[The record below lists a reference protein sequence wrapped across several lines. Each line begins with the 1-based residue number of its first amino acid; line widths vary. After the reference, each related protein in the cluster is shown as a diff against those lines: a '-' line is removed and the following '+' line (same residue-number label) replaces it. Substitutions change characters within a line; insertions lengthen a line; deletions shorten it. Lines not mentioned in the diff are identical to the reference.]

1 MLLLGCLFAF
11 RHRTH
16 NNADIDV
23 DELMNYYGILNLT
36 KEPFSNSP
44 DPDFFFQSREHLECL
59 QKLELSLHLRRG
71 LNVVIGDVGTGKTT
85 LCRQLIRRFTQ
96 RPENETHLILDPSF
110 PTPTEFLTAVA
121 KIVSGNSAPE
131 GTPDAQLKEII
142 KGSLFKKG
150 VDQDKTMILIIDEG
164 QKIPPFCL
172 ELLREFLNYETNEF
186 KLLQIVVFAQKEFED
201 TVRKFPNFADRIN
214 LYHIIKPL
222 NFRDTRL
229 MINFR
234 LEKSSHSPHRSPIF
248 SYPALLAIYRATGGY
263 PRKIINLCHQSILA
277 MIIQNRRKVG
287 YFLVRKCA
295 HRVFHSP
302 KRRWLRLATAATSL
316 IVAAIIILSLS
327 APGLIRPLLPAKWRE
342 LIARVVPVPQSTPTA
357 PAPADIIPKVPTET
371 ATVAQL
377 VPGDLKI
384 SMPTETQE
392 NPAAEAAAE
401 PQNAPAPPPP
411 SAAIEIAARSA
422 PTEEVAPAPLK
433 SATYPPVLG
442 TLAIRKNE
450 TLSGLIHNIYG
461 VYNSRYFKSLVLAN
475 ASIEDPDLVP
485 VGQQITIPALP
496 LDPSPP
502 KKKGIWVQLADSD
515 RLQPIYDRLRQHP
528 ESAPAVR
535 IISYWTPSEGVR
547 FALVLKQTFSD
558 HQVAE
563 LQIKLLPPPLAD
575 QGTVVETWGADAVFF
590 SDPYA
595 KK

>member
-1 MLLLGCLFAF
+1 
-11 RHRTH
+11 
-16 NNADIDV
+16 
-23 DELMNYYGILNLT
+23 MNYYGILNLT

-110 PTPTEFLTAVA
+110 PAPGEFLTAVA
-121 KIVSGNSAPE
+121 RIVSGNPAPE
-131 GTPDAQLKEII
+131 GTPDSRLKEII
-142 KGSLFKKG
+142 KSSLYKKG
-150 VDQDKTMILIIDEG
+150 VDEGKTIILTIDEG
-164 QKIPPFCL
+164 QKLPPFCL
-172 ELLREFLNYETNEF
+172 ELLREFLNYETNDF
-186 KLLQIVVFAQKEFED
+186 KLLQIVIFAQKEFED
-201 TVRKFPNFADRIN
+201 TVRKYPNFADRIN

-229 MINFR
+229 MINYR

-248 SYPALLAIYRATGGY
+248 SYPALLAIYRVTGGY
-263 PRKIINLCHQSILA
+263 PRKIINLCHQTILA

-287 YFLVRKCA
+287 YFLVHKCA
-295 HRVFHSP
+295 RRVFHSH
-302 KRRWLRLATAATSL
+302 KRRWPRLAAAATSL
-316 IVAAIIILSLS
+316 IVAAAIILSLS
-327 APGLIRPLLPAKWRE
+327 APGLMWPLLPAKWRQ
-342 LIARVVPVPQSTPTA
+342 LIARVVHVPQSTPTA
-357 PAPADIIPKVPTET
+357 PAPADNIPRVPAGT
-371 ATVAQL
+371 AAVAQL
-377 VPGDLKI
+377 APGDLKL
-384 SMPTETQE
+384 SPPAETQE
-392 NPAAEAAAE
+392 QPAAEAPAE
-401 PQNAPAPPPP
+401 FQSASAPPPP
-411 SAAIEIAARSA
+411 AAAAEIAAMPA
-422 PTEEVAPAPLK
+422 FPEKAAPAPLK
-433 SATYPPVLG
+433 SSTYPAVLG
-442 TLAIRKNE
+442 TLAISKNE

-502 KKKGIWVQLADSD
+502 EKNAVWVQLAESD

-528 ESAPAVR
+528 ENAPAVR
-535 IISYWTPSEGVR
+535 IISYWTPLKGVR

-558 HQVAE
+558 RQVAE

-575 QGTVVETWGADAVFF
+575 QGTVVKSWGTDAVFF